1 MVWGED
7 FIPNVYLNG
16 LEQSGIDRL
25 GEDFIRTLKWVD
37 AINQVNV
44 KVINVDEFVSNIQ
57 KFLCPIRNTVSI
69 IVIFLLFRRTAH
81 DFKFGSKLA
90 EQPAV
95 GMHSKL
101 RLSNAING
109 RDFVHVEVGE
119 ELHDDFRHLDISH
132 EFWIVRLGD
141 DCVDDFQ
148 GIQEGCDHLINTA
161 GGENFL
167 DTLGYGM
174 FRIVQ
179 DDVAGLKRFHRASRE
194 HGLKAMLEA
203 STSRMSSGNVMALS
217 MLLTEF
223 LTSSSSASDW
233 AIRLINWACVFHS
246 QSRVA
251 LPMLCTISVRDE
263 R

>member
-69 IVIFLLFRRTAH
+69 IVIFLLFWRTAH

-148 GIQEGCDHLINTA
+148 GIQEGCDHLGCVCKPSSRNRVTTGKCA
-161 GGENFL
+161 TMTSLKTSGS
-167 DTLGYGM
+167 
-174 FRIVQ
+174 
-179 DDVAGLKRFHRASRE
+179 GLSPYCQQKVLLVEGDR
-194 HGLKAMLEA
+194 LV
-203 STSRMSSGNVMALS
+203 TSETFS
-217 MLLTEF
+217 MLYIGCCEPDLHGE
-223 LTSSSSASDW
+223 
-233 AIRLINWACVFHS
+233 
-246 QSRVA
+246 
-251 LPMLCTISVRDE
+251 LCQRNMVRGKPYIPDSGVGRKE
-263 R
+263 DI